1 MLSRYKKVSQQQLSE
16 TVRNYMYAIIK
27 TGGKQYRVS
36 EGDLLKVELLGD
48 VKVGDKVTLSEVL
61 AVGEGKEL
69 KVGTPTVEGA
79 SVTASVVSEGRADK
93 VRIFQFRKR
102 KHSKKSADHRQY
114 YVELKIETIA
124 A

>member
-69 KVGTPTVEGA
+69 KA
-79 SVTASVVSEGRADK
+79 VSYT
-93 VRIFQFRKR
+93 
-102 KHSKKSADHRQY
+102 H
-114 YVELKIETIA
+114 LTLPTIA
-124 A
+124 

>member
-1 MLSRYKKVSQQQLSE
+1 
-16 TVRNYMYAIIK
+16 MYAIIK

-102 KHSKKSADHRQY
+102 KHSKKSAGYRQY

>member
-1 MLSRYKKVSQQQLSE
+1 
-16 TVRNYMYAIIK
+16 MYAIIK

-93 VRIFQFRKR
+93 VRIFQLRKR
-102 KHSKKSADHRQY
+102 KHSKKSAGHRQY

>member
-1 MLSRYKKVSQQQLSE
+1 
-16 TVRNYMYAIIK
+16 MYAIIK

-36 EGDLLKVELLGD
+36 EGDLVRVETLG
-48 VKVGDKVTLSEVL
+48 VKVGDTVTLSEVL
-61 AVGEGKEL
+61 AIGEGKEL
-69 KVGTPTVEGA
+69 KVGKPFVEGA

-102 KHSKKSADHRQY
+102 KHSKKSAGHRQN
-114 YVELKIETIA
+114 YVELKIEKIA

>member
-1 MLSRYKKVSQQQLSE
+1 
-16 TVRNYMYAIIK
+16 MYAIIK
-27 TGGKQYRVS
+27 TGGKQ
-36 EGDLLKVELLGD
+36 LKVKTGDIVEVEKLD

-102 KHSKKSADHRQY
+102 KHSKKSAGHRQY

>member
-1 MLSRYKKVSQQQLSE
+1 
-16 TVRNYMYAIIK
+16 MYAIIK

-93 VRIFQFRKR
+93 VRIFQFRKC
-102 KHSKKSADHRQY
+102 KHSKKSAGHRQY

>member
-48 VKVGDKVTLSEVL
+48 VKVGDKVPVRS
-61 AVGEGKEL
+61 ARRWRRQ
-69 KVGTPTVEGA
+69 GT
-79 SVTASVVSEGRADK
+79 EGRHPDG
-93 VRIFQFRKR
+93 
-102 KHSKKSADHRQY
+102 
-114 YVELKIETIA
+114 
-124 A
+124 

>member
-1 MLSRYKKVSQQQLSE
+1 
-16 TVRNYMYAIIK
+16 MYAIIK

-36 EGDLLKVELLGD
+36 EGDLLKVEL
-48 VKVGDKVTLSEVL
+48 L

-102 KHSKKSADHRQY
+102 KHSKKSAGYRQY

>member
-1 MLSRYKKVSQQQLSE
+1 
-16 TVRNYMYAIIK
+16 MYAIIK

-102 KHSKKSADHRQY
+102 KHSKKCAGHRQY

>member
-1 MLSRYKKVSQQQLSE
+1 
-16 TVRNYMYAIIK
+16 MYAIIK

-93 VRIFQFRKR
+93 VRIFQSRKR
-102 KHSKKSADHRQY
+102 KHSKKSAGHRQY

>member
-1 MLSRYKKVSQQQLSE
+1 
-16 TVRNYMYAIIK
+16 MYAIIK

-79 SVTASVVSEGRADK
+79 SVVSEGRADK

-102 KHSKKSADHRQY
+102 KHSKKSAGHRQY

>member
-1 MLSRYKKVSQQQLSE
+1 
-16 TVRNYMYAIIK
+16 MYAIIK

-79 SVTASVVSEGRADK
+79 SVTAEGRADK

-102 KHSKKSADHRQY
+102 KHSKKSAGHRQY